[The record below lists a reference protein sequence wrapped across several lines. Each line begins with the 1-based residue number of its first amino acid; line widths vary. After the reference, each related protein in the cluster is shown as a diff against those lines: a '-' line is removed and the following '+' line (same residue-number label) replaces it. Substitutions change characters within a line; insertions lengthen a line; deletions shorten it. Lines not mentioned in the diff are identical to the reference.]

1 MPVNLQ
7 LNLGDEADP
16 AVRRAIAAPLNA
28 FNDAK
33 AGIDP
38 WRPLV
43 ITLTD
48 NAGAIVGGLWGS
60 TGYTWLYVELLVV
73 PAAQRGQGMGT
84 RLLALAESEARG
96 RGCTS
101 AWLDTFEFQARGF
114 YERLGYECFG
124 ELKEYPPGFAR
135 FFMRKNL
142 LAGTSA

>member
-1 MPVNLQ
+1 MNLL
-7 LNLGDEADP
+7 LNLSDEADP

-48 NAGAIVGGLWGS
+48 DVGTVVGGLWGS
-60 TGYTWLYVELLVV
+60 TGYAWLYVELLVV
-73 PAAQRGQGMGT
+73 PAPQRGSGVGT
-84 RLLALAESEARG
+84 RLLAMAESEALA

-114 YERLGYECFG
+114 YERLGYACFG
-124 ELKEYPPGFAR
+124 ELTDYPPGYAR
-135 FFMRKNL
+135 FFMRKSL
-142 LAGTSA
+142 VAGADR

>member
-1 MPVNLQ
+1 MNLQ
-7 LNLGDEADP
+7 LKLSDEADQ
-16 AVRRAIAAPLNA
+16 AVRRAIATPLNA

-73 PAAQRGQGMGT
+73 PETQRGSGIGT

>member
-1 MPVNLQ
+1 MNLQ
-7 LNLGDEADP
+7 LKLSDEADP
-16 AVRRAIAAPLNA
+16 AVRRAIATPLNA

-73 PAAQRGQGMGT
+73 PETQRGSGIGT
-84 RLLALAESEARG
+84 RLLAMAESEARE

-124 ELKEYPPGFAR
+124 KLKEYPPGFAR

-142 LAGTSA
+142 LAVAPI

>member
-1 MPVNLQ
+1 MNLL
-7 LNLGDEADP
+7 LNLSDEADP

-48 NAGAIVGGLWGS
+48 DVGTVVGGLWGS
-60 TGYTWLYVELLVV
+60 TGYAWLYVELLVV
-73 PAAQRGQGMGT
+73 PAPQRGSGVGT
-84 RLLALAESEARG
+84 RLLAMAESEALA

-114 YERLGYECFG
+114 YERLGYACFG
-124 ELKEYPPGFAR
+124 ELTDYPPGYAR
-135 FFMRKNL
+135 FFMRKSL
-142 LAGTSA
+142 VAGAAR

>member
-1 MPVNLQ
+1 MNLL
-7 LNLGDEADP
+7 LNLSDEADP

-48 NAGAIVGGLWGS
+48 DVGTVVGGLWGS

-73 PAAQRGQGMGT
+73 PAPQRGSGVGT
-84 RLLALAESEARG
+84 RLLAMAESEALA

-114 YERLGYECFG
+114 
-124 ELKEYPPGFAR
+124 
-135 FFMRKNL
+135 
-142 LAGTSA
+142 

>member
-43 ITLTD
+43 ITIT
-48 NAGAIVGGLWGS
+48 NEAGAIVGGLWGS
-60 TGYTWLYVELLVV
+60 TGYTWL
-73 PAAQRGQGMGT
+73 
-84 RLLALAESEARG
+84 
-96 RGCTS
+96 
-101 AWLDTFEFQARGF
+101 
-114 YERLGYECFG
+114 
-124 ELKEYPPGFAR
+124 
-135 FFMRKNL
+135 
-142 LAGTSA
+142 